1 MIDPSPAASP
11 TDEEEYPQADGR
23 RCKANDQKDTSNST
37 LVVEE
42 PITKRNSIS
51 YVMHHVQ
58 GTYWVVLARSSALS
72 VGFAIT
78 SVKVAMPPLLKVEV
92 KVEVISR
99 GANDVT
105 CPRLLVV

>member
-51 YVMHHVQ
+51 YCDAPRSGDLLGGACTVI
-58 GTYWVVLARSSALS
+58 GTERRIRNYLGEGRDATIAQ
-72 VGFAIT
+72 
-78 SVKVAMPPLLKVEV
+78 
-92 KVEVISR
+92 SR
-99 GANDVT
+99 GKG
-105 CPRLLVV
+105 

>member
-11 TDEEEYPQADGR
+11 ADEEEYPQADGR

-51 YVMHHVQ
+51 YVMHH
-58 GTYWVVLARSSALS
+58 GFRGLTGWCLHGHRHLASDSQL
-72 VGFAIT
+72 
-78 SVKVAMPPLLKVEV
+78 
-92 KVEVISR
+92 
-99 GANDVT
+99 
-105 CPRLLVV
+105 PR

>member
-1 MIDPSPAASP
+1 MKKNIHKQMVAAARPTIRKTPATAP
-11 TDEEEYPQADGR
+11 LLW
-23 RCKANDQKDTSNST
+23 KN
-37 LVVEE
+37 
-42 PITKRNSIS
+42 
-51 YVMHHVQ
+51 
-58 GTYWVVLARSSALS
+58 WVVLARSSALS

>member
-1 MIDPSPAASP
+1 M
-11 TDEEEYPQADGR
+11 
-23 RCKANDQKDTSNST
+23 
-37 LVVEE
+37 
-42 PITKRNSIS
+42 
-51 YVMHHVQ
+51 
-58 GTYWVVLARSSALS
+58 VLARSSALS

-78 SVKVAMPPLLKVEV
+78 SVKVSTPPLLIVEV